1 MTADDELQIACQRCW
16 EMVFVYNTND
26 SILGRI
32 PLVLGL
38 PVCRLSPFMSSI
50 FLLKSFSS
58 QFDMASDAQP

>member
-1 MTADDELQIACQRCW
+1 MTADDKLQVACQRCW

-38 PVCRLSPFMSSI
+38 PVCRLYSFHVQH
-50 FLLKSFSS
+50 FLVEVILI
-58 QFDMASDAQP
+58 AV